1 MKYKDW
7 SDFVVHCSGIH
18 EIMSKP
24 PKARDLTPKNRDD
37 YNKLILKDELTD
49 AEKKR
54 LDFYVKKIEYF
65 NDPDL
70 SKTAIKHLMKRYAWD
85 RYNNKIAATGTSRS
99 PVAKGN
105 QLEDEAIEMLS
116 VFDKAKYKKI
126 TESRRNEYL
135 LGCCD
140 IFCSE
145 QNKIIDV
152 KTVWNINTFLP
163 HLTDPLDKKYWY
175 QMQGYLEVYNV
186 PYGEVCYVLLNTPPH
201 LIERERAKYTEKYVF
216 GEIDRERY
224 DEEMEKLDMAFSY
237 DKIPAKR
244 RIIRFVVDRYPE
256 IMPVIYRRVERCRDW
271 LNEFERKHVLTK
283 KIITLPEIYAKQQE
297 DNPEPDPTDTRSSD
311 ERG

>member
-1 MKYKDW
+1 MKYRDW

-18 EIMSKP
+18 EIMAKP
-24 PKARDLTPKNRDD
+24 REARDLNAKQKLEYETLRQKEDLTEKEIGRLNF
-37 YNKLILKDELTD
+37 YTNK
-49 AEKKR
+49 
-54 LDFYVKKIEYF
+54 VQYF
-65 NDPDL
+65 NDPPL
-70 SKTAIKHLMKRYAWD
+70 SKTAIKYLMKRYAWD
-85 RYNNKIAATGTSRS
+85 RYNNKIAATGVARS

-105 QLEDEAIEMLS
+105 QLEDEAIAMLS
-116 VFDKAKYKKI
+116 DFDKANYKKI
-126 TESRRNEYL
+126 TESKSNDYL

-145 QNKIIDV
+145 QDKIIDV

-186 PYGEVCYVLLNTPPH
+186 SHGEVCYVLLNTPPH

-237 DKIPAKR
+237 DKIPNRR
-244 RIIRFVVDRYPE
+244 RIIRFVVERHPD
-256 IMPVIYRRVERCRDW
+256 IMPIIYHRVEKCRVW
-271 LNEFERKHVLTK
+271 LNEFERKHVLNK
-283 KIITLPEIYAKQQE
+283 KIITLPEVYAKQQE
-297 DNPEPDPTDTRSSD
+297 DNPEPDPADTRESN
-311 ERG
+311 